1 MGRGTLAFARM
12 SPALRLLG
20 IAAIGIAVI
29 ILVVALAKGEWVVG
43 LGASLAWLGLIGLA
57 SLALARQRS

>member
-1 MGRGTLAFARM
+1 M

-20 IAAIGIAVI
+20 ITAIGLAVI

-43 LGASLAWLGLIGLA
+43 LGACLVWLGLIGLA